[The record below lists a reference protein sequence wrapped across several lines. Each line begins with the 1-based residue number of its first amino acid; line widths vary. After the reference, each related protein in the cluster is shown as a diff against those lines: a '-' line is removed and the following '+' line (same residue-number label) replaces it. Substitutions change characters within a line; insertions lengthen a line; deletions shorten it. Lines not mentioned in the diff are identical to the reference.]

1 MVDLHV
7 HSNCSDGT
15 YDPGQLPQLAQTLG
29 LAGLALTDHDT
40 ISGNDEFLAAARA
53 LGMPALAG
61 VEISAAYVNPDSQR
75 ADDGEMHIL
84 GYFPRWDAATTTN
97 LTPLATM
104 RDNRHERNPLIIERL
119 RALGVAISYEDVCR
133 HAACDV
139 VGRPHIAA
147 VLLHKGYVKSVQEA
161 FDRFI
166 GDHAPAYVPKRILP
180 QRTAIEMIVHA
191 GGVAVL
197 AHPRTLRL
205 KNPRSLASLLE
216 HLCACGLGGI
226 EVYYAA
232 HTAGESEQYCALAA
246 RLGLLITG
254 GSDFHGAHK
263 PELALGRG
271 FGNLCVPDECFT
283 SILHHQQPAVNPAA
297 VRGSHKE

>member
-15 YDPGQLPQLAQTLG
+15 YDPGQLPQLAQALG
-29 LAGLALTDHDT
+29 LAGIALTDHDT

-53 LGMPALAG
+53 LGVPALAG
-61 VEISAAYVNPDSQR
+61 VEISAEYVNPDSRR

-84 GYFPRWDAATTTN
+84 GYFPRWDTATTAR

-104 RDNRHERNPLIIERL
+104 RDNRHERNPLILDRL
-119 RALGVAISYEDVCR
+119 RAMGVAISYDDVCR

-147 VLLHKGYVKSVQEA
+147 VLMHKGYVKSIQEA
-161 FDRFI
+161 FDRYI

-180 QRTAIEMIVHA
+180 QRTAIEMIAAA
-191 GGVAVL
+191 GGIAVM
-197 AHPRTLRL
+197 AHPRTLRI
-205 KNPRSLASLLE
+205 KNIRTLSAVLEQLRAYGLA
-216 HLCACGLGGI
+216 GI

-232 HTAGESEQYCALAA
+232 HTAHESEQYCALAA
-246 RLGLLITG
+246 RLGLLVTG
-254 GSDFHGAHK
+254 GSDFHGTHK
-263 PELALGRG
+263 PELKLGCG
-271 FGNLCVPDECFT
+271 FGNLRVPDECFT
-283 SILHHQQPAVNPAA
+283 KIMQYEQQTVNPDECPLAN
-297 VRGSHKE
+297 KE

>member
-15 YDPGQLPQLAQTLG
+15 CEPGQLPQLAQALG
-29 LAGLALTDHDT
+29 LAGIALTDHDT
-40 ISGNDEFLAAARA
+40 TIGNDEFLAAARA
-53 LGMPALAG
+53 LGMPAIAG
-61 VEISAAYVNPDSQR
+61 VEISADYINPDSQR

-84 GYFPRWDAATTTN
+84 GYFPRWDAATPAK

-104 RDNRHERNPLIIERL
+104 RDNRHERNPLILDRL
-119 RALGVAISYEDVCR
+119 RAMGVAISYEDVCR

-147 VLLHKGYVKSVQEA
+147 MLLHKGYVKSIQEA
-161 FDRFI
+161 FDRYI
-166 GDHAPAYVPKRILP
+166 GDQAPAYVPKRILP
-180 QRTAIEMIVHA
+180 QRTAIEMIVQA

-197 AHPRTLRL
+197 AHPRTLRI
-205 KNPRSLASLLE
+205 KNMRTLATLLE

-232 HTAGESEQYCALAA
+232 HTVPESEQYCALAA

-263 PELALGRG
+263 PELKLGCG
-271 FGNLCVPDECFT
+271 FGNLRVPDACFT
-283 SILHHQQPAVNPAA
+283 TLMHPA
-297 VRGSHKE
+297 H